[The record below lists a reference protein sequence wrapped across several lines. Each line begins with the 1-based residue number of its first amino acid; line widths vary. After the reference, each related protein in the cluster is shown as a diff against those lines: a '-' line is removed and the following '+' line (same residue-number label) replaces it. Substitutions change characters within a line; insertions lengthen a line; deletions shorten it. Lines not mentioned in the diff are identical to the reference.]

1 MSQVSLIEILKKRQ
15 KNRSTNRRRH
25 TWKIRHQNQKSGA
38 RTSWATART
47 S

>member
-1 MSQVSLIEILKKRQ
+1 MPQASLIEILKKRQ
-15 KNRSTNRRRH
+15 KNRSTNRHRH
-25 TWKIRHQNQKSGA
+25 AWKIRRQNQKSGV